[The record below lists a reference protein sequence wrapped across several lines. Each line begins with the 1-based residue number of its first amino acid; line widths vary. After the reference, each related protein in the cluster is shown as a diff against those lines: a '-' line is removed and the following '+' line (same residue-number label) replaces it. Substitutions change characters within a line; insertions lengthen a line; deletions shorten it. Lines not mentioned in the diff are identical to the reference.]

1 MIVSA
6 LQSLLGG
13 LALLAAAPL
22 LERVVWPPTAPAWWA
37 LAYLTIAGSI
47 LGHSLSLVVVRD
59 AGSVFASSWLY
70 VSPPIA
76 TALGAMV
83 LGERFGTTELL
94 GTGLA
99 LSGVYLV
106 SRRVRRVPEA
116 SLMAETSG

>member
-1 MIVSA
+1 M
-6 LQSLLGG
+6 G
-13 LALLAAAPL
+13 
-22 LERVVWPPTAPAWWA
+22 R
-37 LAYLTIAGSI
+37 GS
-47 LGHSLSLVVVRD
+47 GD

-76 TALGAMV
+76 TMLDALV

-106 SRRVRRVPEA
+106 SRRARRVPEA